1 MEVPK
6 MNKENFKNLLYK
18 VSPIALASLIG
29 LNIVFFLFGYVA
41 IANESINVASIFSHL
56 GNISTLHDWSNGA
69 TVSLF
74 VSSILFILVLIGLI
88 VIAVFSAL
96 SLRLCILTKTTDFK
110 QEYITKLR
118 NNLILSAFITAC
130 FIGFVSFLATSNVS
144 ALAVIMF
151 ILVLIALTSLK
162 VLGFYF
168 ENLALSEIIA
178 KSAKVLLL
186 NVIYLVLGAKL
197 LLPCLDMIVKGYG
210 KVSYLVPSDST
221 FGAFYLNGLV
231 SNLLVGVICFLSFG
245 VTLALFFINSRND
258 HVEGPVNRRIVK
270 SSFILFLLLTAA
282 FLLTFVIVTIASFG
296 ALNLTASQWFNSV
309 RATILPA
316 LLLSAAG
323 LIFFALDFK
332 AIRDAE

>member
-1 MEVPK
+1 
-6 MNKENFKNLLYK
+6 
-18 VSPIALASLIG
+18 
-29 LNIVFFLFGYVA
+29 
-41 IANESINVASIFSHL
+41 
-56 GNISTLHDWSNGA
+56 
-69 TVSLF
+69 
-74 VSSILFILVLIGLI
+74 
-88 VIAVFSAL
+88 
-96 SLRLCILTKTTDFK
+96 
-110 QEYITKLR
+110 
-118 NNLILSAFITAC
+118 
-130 FIGFVSFLATSNVS
+130 
-144 ALAVIMF
+144 
-151 ILVLIALTSLK
+151 
-162 VLGFYF
+162 
-168 ENLALSEIIA
+168 
-178 KSAKVLLL
+178 
-186 NVIYLVLGAKL
+186 
-197 LLPCLDMIVKGYG
+197 MIVKGYG

-296 ALNLTASQWFNSV
+296 VLNLTASQWFNSV